1 MNEID
6 ILGGGP
12 AGLASAFYAKEKNI
26 SFRLYESQKKIGGNC
41 KTLTFDGCNF
51 DTGAHRFHDKER
63 TATNTIKG
71 LLKDDLILVNA
82 PSRILWNEKMINF
95 PLEPMNII
103 QSLSKKDIIKIIM
116 ENFVNLFSKSSV
128 EENFQKFAYKKYGKT
143 LSNYFLNNYTEKLW
157 GVSAQEL
164 HPRVS
169 GSRLSNLNIFS
180 ILKGL
185 IIKKKT
191 KHYEGA
197 FWYPRKGY
205 GQIFEAI
212 SKNLRDSISCSSSI
226 EKIYHDNKSIENI
239 SFSNGKNIEVQTVIS
254 TLPINFLI
262 NNLEPKPPNEI
273 VELVESLKFRNLRL
287 AIFTLNTERF
297 SKNAS
302 MYFPQKNIPFTRIYE
317 PKNRS
322 IQMAPANKTC
332 IVVEVPCSPHDHYD
346 VLSDEE
352 FLLKIKDILIKNS
365 LIKKS
370 LFNKSKSLRM
380 LNAYPIL
387 TIESQSNLERIN
399 KYLDCFVNLISI
411 GRNAQFEYLHT
422 HHLFK
427 TAHDK
432 ISSFSTSKK

>member
-169 GSRLSNLNIFS
+169 GSRLRNLNIFS

-212 SKNLRDSISCSSSI
+212 SKNLGDSISCSSSI
-226 EKIYHDNKSIENI
+226 EKIYHNNKSIENI

-273 VELVESLKFRNLRL
+273 V
-287 AIFTLNTERF
+287 
-297 SKNAS
+297 
-302 MYFPQKNIPFTRIYE
+302 
-317 PKNRS
+317 
-322 IQMAPANKTC
+322 
-332 IVVEVPCSPHDHYD
+332 
-346 VLSDEE
+346 
-352 FLLKIKDILIKNS
+352 
-365 LIKKS
+365 
-370 LFNKSKSLRM
+370 
-380 LNAYPIL
+380 
-387 TIESQSNLERIN
+387 
-399 KYLDCFVNLISI
+399 
-411 GRNAQFEYLHT
+411 
-422 HHLFK
+422 
-427 TAHDK
+427 
-432 ISSFSTSKK
+432 